1 MFQVTEI
8 TVYEVVKVL
17 WGNRVVALVYKKN
30 DGAFE
35 SANLEY
41 EETIDM
47 VFDRYQL
54 TLASDK
60 DANNEDTIAFGR
72 DNKIFFKSL
81 QVDLNSGNLIEI
93 DNYNEIRNGP
103 ADRRWISLEKET
115 ILKTTDITSGRVP
128 SYVEKEK
135 LSGQMI
141 EEPITQS
148 LRRKRKKNYSAIQVA
163 TSACN
168 NYILCSRI
176 AYDEERRY
184 QYSLFCVKVNHNQ
197 LQNLEVLDPKAEVQL
212 KFKKLLL
219 STKPS
224 EDDIVLHDLLR
235 KESNVYV
242 YVENNKYFFEDMI
255 ILMKS
260 TPPLLDFWICNDIEN
275 KQKNKTKF
283 PNLPI
288 VYLFTMMDETVIS
301 HITLFSSSKK
311 TKKNDNLSIKEKLID
326 NLTEEEQLLLERY
339 RSRLTQEEIDEVT
352 VNTLLKQP
360 SKNRLLKEIKKLN
373 VNMNHVNRILSLY
386 DLPANIEGKMEIYDL
401 IMENFED
408 RSTIITKLKEL
419 GENEKGITKK
429 TKEKS
434 VQFNLKNNEIQAVFS
449 KDTFP
454 DNPIIINAAK
464 IDRQET
470 LNKLNQL
477 GNDNQILIDNDF
489 ACIRKN
495 NLMCIVPIGN
505 ESGWLNDEVI
515 NIYMWMLSER
525 DKKLSSTKESS
536 RIGSYFYNSCFM
548 KTLTEEGYTRVSRY

>member
-311 TKKNDNLSIKEKLID
+311 TKKK
-326 NLTEEEQLLLERY
+326 R
-339 RSRLTQEEIDEVT
+339 
-352 VNTLLKQP
+352 
-360 SKNRLLKEIKKLN
+360 
-373 VNMNHVNRILSLY
+373 
-386 DLPANIEGKMEIYDL
+386 
-401 IMENFED
+401 
-408 RSTIITKLKEL
+408 
-419 GENEKGITKK
+419 
-429 TKEKS
+429 
-434 VQFNLKNNEIQAVFS
+434 
-449 KDTFP
+449 
-454 DNPIIINAAK
+454 
-464 IDRQET
+464 
-470 LNKLNQL
+470 
-477 GNDNQILIDNDF
+477 
-489 ACIRKN
+489 
-495 NLMCIVPIGN
+495 
-505 ESGWLNDEVI
+505 
-515 NIYMWMLSER
+515 
-525 DKKLSSTKESS
+525 
-536 RIGSYFYNSCFM
+536 
-548 KTLTEEGYTRVSRY
+548 